1 MVKSYLSLAYLG
13 RFSTCSSVVYVQYT
27 PSSQI
32 ERRDKTNRKTA
43 NYNRRQSFFSKVCL
57 LFGFFSYLLFV
68 VNEEKKSP
76 LK

>member
-32 ERRDKTNRKTA
+32 EERRDKTNRKTA
-43 NYNRRQSFFSKVCL
+43 GRECHCRNTAVYGKERHAGKDDVA
-57 LFGFFSYLLFV
+57 
-68 VNEEKKSP
+68 
-76 LK
+76 

>member
-32 ERRDKTNRKTA
+32 ENR
-43 NYNRRQSFFSKVCL
+43 FSR
-57 LFGFFSYLLFV
+57 
-68 VNEEKKSP
+68 KSVGIIIS
-76 LK
+76 L

>member
-32 ERRDKTNRKTA
+32 ENRLKLCDPIVS
-43 NYNRRQSFFSKVCL
+43 Q
-57 LFGFFSYLLFV
+57 
-68 VNEEKKSP
+68 P
-76 LK
+76 LKRSIG